1 MSEMKTWLAGKDWSR
16 RGVAQREEAFP
27 TDEGYLLKDSFS
39 SDFQVLVLAE
49 QITNMNSFDPNT
61 PGEGVIFL
69 FTHRFGDRGTR
80 ARPCNP
86 CLQGFTMSKFPCT

>member
-1 MSEMKTWLAGKDWSR
+1 M

-61 PGEGVIFL
+61 PGEGAIFL
-69 FTHRFGDRGTR
+69 FTHRFGD
-80 ARPCNP
+80 
-86 CLQGFTMSKFPCT
+86 